1 MDLEGRTVLYRGSLK
16 SCNYRCSYC
25 PFSKHP
31 RSERELLKDREQWMR
46 FWPSLLERAGN
57 LGIRALMVVPYGE
70 ALIHPWY
77 WQGLGRLAESGY
89 IDAVGAQTN
98 LSFSV
103 ESALEMYERAG
114 GDFGKLRLWATFHPE
129 MTTVEKFAET
139 CRQIH
144 ERGIL
149 LCAGAVGAVE
159 NRQVITELRERLPG
173 EIYLWINRMDGLG
186 RRYTREETEAFEAVD
201 AYFGR
206 ELEWVSASCDACRD
220 RLFAEGDGRLRR
232 CVISRPLTG
241 NWYDVRENQ
250 FAEGRQEGEGSGSCG
265 RKICSCYLAYGGRGD
280 MMNRILFGPYPLFRI
295 PRRPKAVFLDI
306 DGFLIPGGETHVS
319 GRMEAD
325 VRALAMGGSRL
336 FFATSLPL
344 REAKRKCRE
353 IWELFGGGVF
363 ACGAHTVLEGE
374 MGEREV
380 FLALEKGLD
389 EMVGRQQKRYGCRMT
404 VYRDGDSVY
413 KITLVR
419 PKHMGWKE
427 EETKE
432 VGDMCRQ
439 WAVSRPAAEAGEKEK
454 GDRVRCFAEENCLEI
469 VSSKAS
475 KARGVKRICGW
486 LGISPREAAAGGD
499 SPEDAEMTE
508 MCGLLSLLPVSACR

>member
-1 MDLEGRTVLYRGSLK
+1 
-16 SCNYRCSYC
+16 
-25 PFSKHP
+25 
-31 RSERELLKDREQWMR
+31 
-46 FWPSLLERAGN
+46 
-57 LGIRALMVVPYGE
+57 
-70 ALIHPWY
+70 
-77 WQGLGRLAESGY
+77 
-89 IDAVGAQTN
+89 
-98 LSFSV
+98 
-103 ESALEMYERAG
+103 
-114 GDFGKLRLWATFHPE
+114 
-129 MTTVEKFAET
+129 
-139 CRQIH
+139 
-144 ERGIL
+144 
-149 LCAGAVGAVE
+149 
-159 NRQVITELRERLPG
+159 
-173 EIYLWINRMDGLG
+173 
-186 RRYTREETEAFEAVD
+186 
-201 AYFGR
+201 
-206 ELEWVSASCDACRD
+206 
-220 RLFAEGDGRLRR
+220 
-232 CVISRPLTG
+232 
-241 NWYDVRENQ
+241 
-250 FAEGRQEGEGSGSCG
+250 
-265 RKICSCYLAYGGRGD
+265 

-432 VGDMCRQ
+432 VEDMCRQ